1 MMAWPVLKILIPDV
15 LEQAFPVVVELF
27 GECGLKVEN
36 PYNFKIT
43 TWSDSGDQEN
53 IPFGNFL
60 SEVFDGNI
68 TNIQFWSTPED
79 DVFVSWKGGPQ
90 GCVFLIYLNGVDGV
104 LAAKI
109 VSKLV
114 EEVLVKYK
122 LKYGICEALSII
134 FE

>member
-1 MMAWPVLKILIPDV
+1 MR
-15 LEQAFPVVVELF
+15 FF
-27 GECGLKVEN
+27 
-36 PYNFKIT
+36 
-43 TWSDSGDQEN
+43 S
-53 IPFGNFL
+53 
-60 SEVFDGNI
+60 
-68 TNIQFWSTPED
+68 
-79 DVFVSWKGGPQ
+79 
-90 GCVFLIYLNGVDGV
+90 IYLNGVDGV